1 MAITQ
6 FPNDRTYYGLSTDD
20 KTPYEES
27 FRNGDIFKEIDTG
40 AEGTYDEDSG
50 TFVPSSS
57 GSIVTIG
64 AGSALIGKVSIDQ
77 VTPNAN
83 EVVLKTGSITDVTL
97 AAETTKVIGTVNDKV
112 ADGDDVALGAKS
124 DPAATIGD
132 ATPFSVIAMLK
143 GIWNKLGAV
152 VLTTSSAIIG
162 KVSIDQV
169 TADANKVVTKTGS
182 VTSATLTAETTKV
195 IGTVNNKVADGDDT
209 TLGSKTD
216 AASITGDTTSAS
228 AIAMLKGIWNK
239 LGAVVLT
246 TGTSIIGKVSIDQVT
261 ANANEVVTKSGSVIS
276 GDLSAV
282 AVFHNAATVAANGT
296 DVSVGNYKTLTLEIY
311 GTSTSRTLT
320 FYAKGG
326 SGVVRAMSGVR
337 LSDYS
342 VASSTTTTDEIW
354 QFDVTGTE
362 SVIIDLTAVAGGNVT
377 ASGRFMG

>member
-6 FPNDRTYYGLSTDD
+6 FPDDRTYYGLSTYD
-20 KTPYEES
+20 KTPYEEF

-132 ATPFSVIAMLK
+132 TTPFSV
-143 GIWNKLGAV
+143 
-152 VLTTSSAIIG
+152 
-162 KVSIDQV
+162 
-169 TADANKVVTKTGS
+169 
-182 VTSATLTAETTKV
+182 
-195 IGTVNNKVADGDDT
+195 
-209 TLGSKTD
+209 
-216 AASITGDTTSAS
+216 
-228 AIAMLKGIWNK
+228 IAMLKGIWNK

-276 GDLSAV
+276 GDLSTV

-320 FYAKGG
+320 FYAKGA
-326 SGVVRAMSGVR
+326 SGTVRAMSGVR

-342 VASSTTTTDEIW
+342 VASSTTTSGEIW